1 MAAMQPFFPVC
12 FKHYPTDRSLLTD
25 SRNRATLMS
34 SFHACHREAAARNE
48 SDDPGEAATG
58 PELRPEDPVSHG
70 KGKFLC
76 GCCGGQFRGKDC
88 ENTDDGWARH
98 IKLPSHIKWRQHQQ
112 GVSMAEVAQLQLAA
126 AEMEWFQS
134 ENCSTLK
141 RICST
146 LQLNHATGR
155 RWVLAKLTDDDLPW
169 LMKLSDRRWL
179 EMYGLAAGQVFLWP
193 KKFAPNM

>member
-1 MAAMQPFFPVC
+1 
-12 FKHYPTDRSLLTD
+12 
-25 SRNRATLMS
+25 
-34 SFHACHREAAARNE
+34 
-48 SDDPGEAATG
+48 
-58 PELRPEDPVSHG
+58 
-70 KGKFLC
+70 
-76 GCCGGQFRGKDC
+76 
-88 ENTDDGWARH
+88 
-98 IKLPSHIKWRQHQQ
+98 
-112 GVSMAEVAQLQLAA
+112 
-126 AEMEWFQS
+126 MEWFQS